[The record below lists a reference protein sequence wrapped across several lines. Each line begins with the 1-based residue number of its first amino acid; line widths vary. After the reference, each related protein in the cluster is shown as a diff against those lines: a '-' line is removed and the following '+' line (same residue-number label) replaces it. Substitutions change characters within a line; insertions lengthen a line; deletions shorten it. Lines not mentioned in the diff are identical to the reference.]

1 MLSQQERSNQF
12 QERMRERMSRLSADT
27 ARSTN
32 PQGANLTGPS
42 QSFRDP
48 EPDPEEKR
56 GWGRMFLD
64 ALNPFSDFNASIR
77 RGAVRGVIG
86 AIDETT
92 DLAVTLGGMAA
103 DWSGLGEKYGGED
116 FLNWWAQD
124 DDDRNPLH
132 IGKGVIDNLVGFRGP
147 NTIVGG
153 LVEGITQ
160 LGVGMLGVGKVLKLK
175 QMGTVGRALTQGAI
189 ADAVF
194 FDANEARLG
203 NFIQNGP
210 EWLRNPLTEFVAG
223 ITAAKE
229 SDNELEGRFKNA
241 LEGLLLGGTI
251 GTLLVGAKAG
261 ALKLAG
267 KRAEARIAVAAYQ
280 PDELKGVVELPN
292 GKARLSTG
300 VDDTAPFLTDA
311 GEAPVGRAQF
321 GDQFDEAVESGFVQA
336 GGGPIGRRYT
346 FMGANGEAGALEVRM
361 EPRTLPDGTVVN
373 DVLNMDAIGRLE
385 ADGRINTNPES
396 GFEAG
401 PKAMRKIAGELI
413 AENPDANLGKGF
425 RTKSGKIEEIP
436 LDRFKQEVYSSKG
449 DAEVEA
455 LTMADMKRQA
465 RAPMDR
471 MAKETFGDVEKL
483 QNAYRTNRGS
493 RHIRGLERTVIKNM
507 RTNLG
512 ASRDNI
518 IEFIADVTKQLDR
531 AGGGSAKVMAKHAD
545 EALEAFKG
553 TAFEGVLKHEM
564 LASLP
569 EIPMRRAAG
578 LLLESLGDDIARY
591 SIRVNQGGSNLSYV
605 QMGRA
610 LDQMIHIEEAL
621 TGRPAVWLDK
631 HRKLYG
637 DGKLSVDPHGRFTNT
652 DAPEVKEATAAEVRE
667 QRASSTDAG
676 ADVDDLGDGPLGPVG
691 TQSQDEI
698 LEALAGAP
706 STPLRTV
713 APRAGVAPGPASLR
727 NMSKGE
733 IIQVGRWVALAD
745 GKPRAILT
753 ALKSLRI
760 EALAAAGK
768 PGMKAMLLRWRLSA
782 MLSGVSTQMVNV
794 VSTGIQTAL
803 LPTELM
809 VGGLMTGQPRY
820 MREGAATMMG
830 LVTEAGD
837 AFRASARAYKAG
849 RGSLDP
855 GFMTR
860 ELDAGRF
867 EGFLSVANVPQDF
880 LSASDEFFKVL
891 NYRAKVRAKSLV
903 SSAAEG
909 LDAKATAQ
917 RMLDDLDNSISAD
930 GAGLN
935 TEALEYSRNAT
946 FTDALEGSA
955 KKLSGVLHADDTNL
969 GVAGQLFVPFIR
981 TPHNIMRNIVI
992 RMPLAQNLMQSHNR
1006 ALAAGGA
1013 EAAAAMGK
1021 MATAGALAGT
1031 AGLLAAQG
1039 RITGRGPMHPDVR
1052 RAWKAAGFEPYTI
1065 RVGNQL
1071 IKYNRL
1077 SSMFGPLAMMADL
1090 HYAAGNLNPDE
1101 ALEGVA
1107 MVTASLLSYV
1117 SDQGFVGNMSE
1128 MFDVII
1134 TGDGGAISTFIEK
1147 TAIGMAVPQAISQ
1160 FTGLDD
1166 TMRETDGFM
1175 DELYAKLP
1183 GLSDR
1188 LPPQRNIFREPVFK
1202 APGSLDRIFNP
1213 FTQVGPTD
1221 NQTALALFQVGRQMS
1236 MPDDTRF
1243 GGRVQLKDTDRWG
1256 EVDGMSPYEYW
1267 MERSAKPRH
1276 ARQTLK
1282 EELTTLVTSD
1292 RWARMPEG
1300 SEEWPGGPRFV
1311 AAARIVKRYQDRGER
1326 EMFKAFPKLRRL
1338 LQQESVLKRM
1348 GNARGRPGTD
1358 RLQER
1363 FESFN
1368 ARRSR

>member
-32 PQGANLTGPS
+32 PQGTNLVGPS

-56 GWGRMFLD
+56 GWGRTFLD

-132 IGKGVIDNLVGFRGP
+132 IGKNVVDNLVGFRGP
-147 NTIVGG
+147 STIIGG

-160 LGVGMLGVGKVLKLK
+160 LGVGMLGVGKVIKMK
-175 QMGTVGRALTQGAI
+175 QLGTMGRALGQGAI

-194 FDANEARLG
+194 FDANEHRLG
-203 NFIQNGP
+203 NMIQNGP
-210 EWLRNPLTEFVAG
+210 EWLQKPLIQFVAG

-229 SDNELEGRFKNA
+229 EDSELEGRFKNA

-251 GTLLVGAKAG
+251 GTLMVGAKAG

-267 KRAEARIAVAAYQ
+267 RRAEARIAVAAYE
-280 PDELKGVVELPN
+280 PGDLKGVVELPN
-292 GKARLSTG
+292 GKARLSTNA
-300 VDDTAPFLTDA
+300 DDTTAFLSEVEVVRPDL
-311 GEAPVGRAQF
+311 
-321 GDQFDEAVESGFVQA
+321 GDGIKVIDDGTGARRFEFD
-336 GGGPIGRRYT
+336 
-346 FMGANGEAGALEVRM
+346 GANGERGAM
-361 EPRTLPDGTVVN
+361 ELHMDD
-373 DVLNMDAIGRLE
+373 DVLVMDAIGRLE
-385 ADGRINTNPES
+385 ADGRINVDPES
-396 GFEAG
+396 GFDAG
-401 PKAMRKIAGELI
+401 SNAWRKIGGELV
-413 AENPDANLGKGF
+413 AEFPEAAKGKGL
-425 RTKSGKIEEIP
+425 RLKSGKMETMP
-436 LDRFKQEVYSSKG
+436 LDRFKQEVYASRG

-455 LTMADMKRQA
+455 LSKADITMQA
-465 RAPMDR
+465 RSPLDR
-471 MAKETFGDVEKL
+471 MAKGTFGDIEKVRK
-483 QNAYRTNRGS
+483 AYGSNRSS
-493 RHIRGLERTVIKNM
+493 RFIRNLERQAIRNM

-512 ASRDNI
+512 AGRENI
-518 IEFIADVTKQLDR
+518 INFIADVAKQLDK

-553 TAFEGVLKHEM
+553 TPFEGVLKHET
-564 LASLP
+564 LAALP

-610 LDQMIHIEEAL
+610 LDQMIHVEEAL

-631 HRKLYG
+631 HAKLYG
-637 DGKLSVDPHGRFTNT
+637 DGKLSVDPNGRFTNM
-652 DAPEVKEATAAEVRE
+652 DAPEVKEATAADVRE
-667 QRASSTDAG
+667 QRVPDNEE
-676 ADVDDLGDGPLGPVG
+676 DLAKL
-691 TQSQDEI
+691 SQDDGGTGPTV
-698 LEALAGAP
+698 EAQGLADEATAAKAAEAP
-706 STPLRTV
+706 
-713 APRAGVAPGPASLR
+713 PRAGVAPGPASLR

-768 PGMKAMLLRWRLSA
+768 PGMRAALLRWRLSA
-782 MLSGVSTQMVNV
+782 MLSGVSTHMVNI

-820 MREGAATMMG
+820 MREAASTMMG

-837 AFRASARAYKAG
+837 AFRASSRAFKAG

-891 NYRAKVRAKSLV
+891 NYRAKVRAKSLR
-903 SSAAEG
+903 SSAAAG
-909 LDAKATAQ
+909 LDSKATAQ

-955 KKLSGVLHADDTNL
+955 KKLSGVLHADDTAL

-981 TPHNIMRNIVI
+981 TPHNIMRNIVL
-992 RMPLAQNLMQSHNR
+992 RMPGAQNLMQSHNR

-1052 RAWKAAGFEPYTI
+1052 AAWKAAGYESYTI
-1065 RVGNQL
+1065 KVGNQL

-1090 HYAAGNLNPDE
+1090 HYAAGHLNPDE

-1107 MVTASLLSYV
+1107 QVTASLLSYV

-1134 TGDGGAISTFIEK
+1134 TGDGGAISSFIEK
-1147 TAIGMAVPQAISQ
+1147 TAIGMAVPQALSQ

-1166 TMRETDGFM
+1166 TMRETEGFM
-1175 DELYAKLP
+1175 DELYAKMP

-1221 NQTALALFQVGRQMS
+1221 NQTALSLFMVGRQMA
-1236 MPDDTRF
+1236 MPGDTRF
-1243 GGRVQLKDTDRWG
+1243 AGRVQLKDTDRWG

-1267 MERSAKPRH
+1267 MERTAKPRH

-1282 EELTTLVTSD
+1282 QELTTLVNSD
-1292 RWARMPEG
+1292 RWHKMPPG
-1300 SEEWPGGPRFV
+1300 SEEWPGGPRYV
-1311 AAARIVKRYQDRGER
+1311 AAARVVKRYQDRGER

-1348 GNARGRPGTD
+1348 GAARGRPGTT

-1363 FESFN
+1363 FEQSDL
-1368 ARRSR
+1368 RRSR